1 MTSGQPGELTIVM
14 AFAMALLSGGAFAA
28 AAFGKKNTF
37 DLGKKAFYV
46 QIFLALAASA
56 YLYVLIFRHDFSIE
70 YIYSYSSSTLPVYY
84 LISTFWAGQE
94 GTYLLWLVLSS
105 LFGLLIIRK
114 GDKYKAPA
122 MAFYALINIFLTTM
136 LMVMSPFKEA
146 AFAATEGAGL
156 NPLLQ
161 DFWMV
166 IHPPVMFCAFAMAGV
181 PFALIMA
188 AMSKNDY
195 KGWINIAFPFIV
207 LDSVLFFAANVM
219 GGYWAY
225 KTLGWGGYW
234 AWDPVENTSFVP
246 WLISLAMIHG
256 IIIEKRSGSFRR
268 TNILLGCLTF
278 LLVVY
283 GTFLTRSGVLADFSV
298 HSFVDLGTNNILI
311 GFMILMVLLILGL
324 FTARQKPE
332 IMGKP
337 FKYDIFSV
345 DFIIFVGMSL
355 LFVLGAL
362 VLFWSSLPLI
372 TTGLGMTPTAADIPT
387 YNSFAMPMAIFIALF
402 LTVAPLVIG
411 FHKESKSVSKGN
423 LIAIIIPFFLGL
435 FLYFLGFMSLS
446 FAAAL
451 FIYISVLL
459 IYSSEGELAKRIAIS
474 LIYGIIGVVIALIF
488 GVRSLNYLFFIMAG
502 LTAAGAHVIVLKK
515 LIPSNLRLAGG
526 HISHFGLG
534 ILLVGILGSSAFSSE
549 ERLVLPR
556 DKMESAFGYDFTYQG
571 TTGSLGNAENEI
583 LLTMRKGKTVI
594 HTRPRFYFSERM
606 NGMMKR
612 PHIVKKFSKDL
623 YLAPLDIQELEGSQG
638 LQLSKGESREVGGY
652 NIKFLTFDMLS
663 HGETGGVS
671 VAAELE
677 VAHNGG
683 VDTIKPV
690 MSSGSNG
697 LTGEPV
703 PLYKDSDY
711 NVVLE
716 KINASAGSVTLAIP
730 GLVDA
735 SSPDQLILEV
745 SSKPV
750 INLVWLG
757 SILICIGMII
767 TFYRRRERRATIVP
781 Q

>member
-14 AFAMALLSGGAFAA
+14 AFAMALLSGGAFAL
-28 AAFGKKNTF
+28 AAFGNKNTF
-37 DLGKKAFYV
+37 SLGKKAYYV

-56 YLYVLIFRHDFSIE
+56 YLYVLIFRHDFSID
-70 YIYSYSSSTLPVYY
+70 YVYSYSSSTLPFYY

-105 LFGLLIIRK
+105 LFGLFILSK
-114 GDKYKAPA
+114 GDKYKTPA
-122 MAFYALINIFLTTM
+122 MFFYALINIFLTVM
-136 LMVMSPFKEA
+136 LMVMSPFKA
-146 AFAATEGAGL
+146 ATFAAPEGAGL

-161 DFWMV
+161 NFWMV

-181 PFALIMA
+181 PFALLMA
-188 AMSKNDY
+188 AMVKNDY
-195 KGWINIAFPFIV
+195 KGWINIAFPFVI

-225 KTLGWGGYW
+225 VTLGWGGYW

-256 IIIEKRSGSFRR
+256 IIIEKRTGSFRR
-268 TNILLGCLTF
+268 TNILLGCFTF

-311 GFMILMVLLILGL
+311 GFMIFMVLLILGL

-332 IMGKP
+332 IIGKP

-345 DFIIFVGMSL
+345 DFIIFVGMTL
-355 LFVLGAL
+355 LFLLGAL

-372 TTGLGMTPTAADIPT
+372 TSGLGMTPAAADIST

-402 LTVAPLVIG
+402 LTIAPLIMV
-411 FHKESKSVSKGN
+411 FRKEIRTVNKGN
-423 LIAIIIPFFLGL
+423 LIATIIPFFLAL
-435 FLYFLGFMSLS
+435 FLYILGFMSLS

-451 FIYISVLL
+451 FIYIAVLL
-459 IYSSEGELAKRIAIS
+459 IYSSEAEMAKKIAIS
-474 LIYGIIGVVIALIF
+474 LIYGVIGLVIALVL
-488 GVRSLNYLFFIMAG
+488 GVHSPNYLFFILAG
-502 LTAAGAHVIVLKK
+502 LTAAGAHVIILKR
-515 LIPSNLRLAGG
+515 LIPSNLRVAGG

-534 ILLVGILGSSAFSSE
+534 IMLVGILVSSAYSNE
-549 ERLVLPR
+549 ERLILPR
-556 DKMESAFGYDFTYQG
+556 DKMEKAFGYDFTYQG

-594 HTRPRFYFSERM
+594 HTHPKFYFSQRM

-612 PHIVKKFSKDL
+612 PHIVKKFGEDI
-623 YLAPLDIQELEGSQG
+623 YLAPLDIQELEGGEG
-638 LQLSKGESREVGGY
+638 LKLSKGESREVGDY
-652 NIKFLTFDMLS
+652 NIKFINFDMLS
-663 HGETGGVS
+663 HGESGGVS
-671 VAAELE
+671 VGAELQ
-677 VAHNGG
+677 VTHGDA
-683 VDTIKPV
+683 VDTVKPV
-690 MSSGSNG
+690 LKSGSHG

-703 PLYKDSDY
+703 PLYKDSEY
-711 NVVLE
+711 NVNIE
-716 KINASAGSVTLAIP
+716 KVDASTGSVTLAIP
-730 GLVDA
+730 GLVETSA
-735 SSPDQLILEV
+735 PDQLILEV
-745 SSKPV
+745 TSKPA

-757 SILICIGMII
+757 AIMICAGMLL
-767 TFYRRRERRATIVP
+767 TFYRRRNHRTTAVP
-781 Q
+781 K